1 MCISDPLKIL
11 RKIPFEWPSPR
22 CFRTINYFKMAFTLD
37 LIVNPVL
44 LFIAAISGGVIG
56 FVIGKIKLA
65 RSRSKVQELEKEM
78 MNSHAEILEL
88 QKSYVQLENK
98 LQQDQSIPVIS
109 MKLSGKDNSSKEN
122 VRKAGTPEK

>member
-1 MCISDPLKIL
+1 
-11 RKIPFEWPSPR
+11 
-22 CFRTINYFKMAFTLD
+22 MAFTLD